1 MKNIVLRKL
10 KVANF
15 MSIGEK
21 PIEID
26 FKTGVNIITGTNKD
40 KTDRR
45 NGVGKSSIADAI
57 FFTMYGSI
65 MRPVK
70 KEAIRND
77 FTKGT
82 CETSLELDVVSE
94 TQTQNVLIVRSLE
107 PSLLHLY
114 IDGVDKTLDSI
125 ASTTDFIVDLVG
137 CNAEV
142 FENCIVMTLN
152 SALPFMCRKKHEKR
166 KFIES
171 IFNLEIFSRML
182 AEAKAEYS
190 TCKADLDVAV
200 GRAEE
205 VEISINTIKNQ
216 HKNLAA
222 QKEGKLTTIKQR
234 IAGLEEAIENLQT
247 GIDIKNS
254 ITEVDVTKAKEFLA
268 TELVGLKADYTSR
281 ATFLGTEV
289 TEAQTLI
296 RTADEAL
303 LKMDVNSDNCPTCLQ
318 HVTEDVRLHVNAARL
333 VAQTN
338 RQNQLDRLARLK
350 KLQKEHAQNFIQIA
364 DKEKAAEDTLEKWE
378 QQEKSNSKAKQDIS
392 DFKGMIKHL
401 QANAVELEKEQPV
414 FEDLTNQQ
422 QGKLDEIV
430 AKKTECTT
438 RLNILNQAKFVF
450 SEEGVKSLMVKRI
463 LNIFNTQLAYYLQK
477 LDANC
482 SCTFNEYFEE
492 TIINDK
498 GREYSYFS
506 LSGAERKS
514 IDLACL
520 FTFMDIRRLQ
530 GDVAFNISVFDE
542 LFDSSLD
549 AKGVDLVLEVL
560 KDRVDKFK
568 ECIYVISHRKESA
581 KLATGEVVYLVKSN
595 GTTTRVDFVDAP
607 HQ

>member
-1 MKNIVLRKL
+1 MKNIVLKKL

-15 MSIGEK
+15 MSIGET

-125 ASTTDFIVDLVG
+125 ASTTDFIVNLVG
-137 CNAEV
+137 CNSEV

-152 SALPFMCRKKHEKR
+152 SALPFMCRKKNEKR

-190 TCKADLDVAV
+190 TCKAELDVAV

-216 HKNLAA
+216 HKTVAA
-222 QKEGKLTTIKQR
+222 QKAGKLTTMKQR
-234 IAGLEEAIENLQT
+234 IAGLEESINNLQT
-247 GIDIKNS
+247 DIDVKNS
-254 ITEVDVTKAKEFLA
+254 ITAADVNKAKEFLT
-268 TELVGLKADYTSR
+268 TELIGLKADYTAR
-281 ATFLGTEV
+281 AEFLSSEGI
-289 TEAQTLI
+289 EAKTLI
-296 RTADEAL
+296 HSADEAL
-303 LKMDVNSDNCPTCLQ
+303 SKMDVNSDNCPTCLRQ
-318 HVTEDVRLHVNAARL
+318 VTDDVRIHVNVARLAAQAARQEQ
-333 VAQTN
+333 VA
-338 RQNQLDRLARLK
+338 RVARVN
-350 KLQKEHAQNFIQIA
+350 KLQKEHAQVFLTISE
-364 DKEKAAEDTLEKWE
+364 KETAANGVIEKWE
-378 QQEKSNSKAKQDIS
+378 NQEKANSKAKQDIS
-392 DFKGMIKHL
+392 DFKVMIKHL
-401 QANAVELEKEQPV
+401 QANVAELEKEQPV
-414 FEDLTNQQ
+414 FEDLSNQQ
-422 QGKLDEIV
+422 QDKLTEIV
-430 AKKTECTT
+430 AKKTECSS

-560 KDRVDKFK
+560 KDRVEKFN